1 MTGLDSLRRSARRV
15 PKAAFWLMTP
25 WRMPERLRFIRE
37 RSANEARAKELDS
50 LIERERARQEAWRAG
65 EQPSPV
71 PPLDLRSGAGVA
83 EAADLPL
90 EEVFGPAPAPSG
102 VADKWTAARFCFALL
117 RSRKDLYLEFPR
129 ALSEPAADSRFLAW
143 LQSDQGLRS
152 SGLAPE
158 SIPHFLALFAGD
170 PAARARQVFLFD
182 DRIRRVLPHGLT
194 PAGQNGLFR
203 WFMQHALRDAGAGLR
218 REEIVWL
225 FLQAAENPRL
235 ELIRAYLFTPDW
247 QRQFPAALTVF
258 GWADFA
264 RWFVRQFGA
273 GSQWVDSERPP
284 DFFAPAQQ
292 VRIGYVANAAW
303 QARHPGATSDASKAE
318 ALLQWLAA
326 GQDADLPATARE
338 WCRVLDVGAVAA
350 ALVKPGVNIVG
361 HFCHPSG
368 LRVSVESITAALARV
383 GVESSLRDIRTD
395 VKDDPFHARFDGPE
409 MHGITLIH
417 TQPEPYFPE
426 VYIRADLAEHSPRTY
441 RIGYWYWEFDSIP
454 DSWID
459 VGTQVDEV
467 WTATDFIARGLR
479 ERLSV
484 PVHRLFPGVRLNPF
498 EVRKLSDFGLND
510 DHYTFLFTF
519 HMMSVMERK
528 NPLGLVRAFKMAF
541 RKEERVSLVLKTVFG
556 DRQPEELQRLREAAA
571 GANITII
578 DQVFSPDEVLSLMNA
593 CDAYVSLHRSEGL
606 GLTMAEAM
614 LLGKPVIATGF
625 SGNVDFMNDGNSL
638 LVPFE
643 LVKVGKSIPPYTAD
657 LEWAEPSLEDAAKY
671 MRRVFDDQA
680 WSREIGARA
689 KASAQS
695 QLSLDAA
702 GLRMKARLEEI
713 EGLRCQGR
721 AMRRNSPS

>member
-1 MTGLDSLRRSARRV
+1 MIET
-15 PKAAFWLMTP
+15 
-25 WRMPERLRFIRE
+25 ERLRL
-37 RSANEARAKELDS
+37 EA
-50 LIERERARQEAWRAG
+50 
-65 EQPSPV
+65 
-71 PPLDLRSGAGVA
+71 LRSGVTVA
-83 EAADLPL
+83 PMPRLELGSDAIFAESAAAPL
-90 EEVFGPAPAPSG
+90 QEVLGDPVGAAE
-102 VADKWTAARFCFALL
+102 VTDKWTAARFCIALL
-117 RSRKDLYLEFPR
+117 RSRPDLYLRF
-129 ALSEPAADSRFLAW
+129 PAAFSESGGESPFPAW
-143 LQSDQGLRS
+143 LQSDEGLRA
-152 SGLAPE
+152 SGLDAQ
-158 SIPHFLALFAGD
+158 SLPHVLGLFSD
-170 PAARARQVFLFD
+170 DFAARARQAFLANQVV
-182 DRIRRVLPHGLT
+182 RQVLPHGLT
-194 PAGQNGLFR
+194 PAGQYGLFR
-203 WFMQHALRDAGAGLR
+203 WFMRHALTEVDAQLR

-264 RWFVRQFGA
+264 RWFVRHFGA
-273 GSQWVDSERPP
+273 SSQWVDAGRPP
-284 DFFAPAQQ
+284 DFYAPAQQ
-292 VRIGYVANAAW
+292 VHIGYVANTAW
-303 QARHPGATSDASKAE
+303 QARHPGATSDGSKAE
-318 ALLQWLAA
+318 ALLEWLAA
-326 GQDADLPATARE
+326 DPEADLPATARE
-338 WCRVLDVGAVAA
+338 WCCALDVGAVAA
-350 ALVKPGVNIVG
+350 ALVKPGVNIIG

-368 LRVSVESITAALARV
+368 VRVSVESITAALARV

-409 MHGITLIH
+409 WHGITLIH

-426 VYIRADLAEHSPRTY
+426 AYIRADLAERSPRTY

-454 DSWID
+454 DSWIE
-459 VGTQVDEV
+459 VGKQVDEV

-498 EVRKLSDFGLND
+498 EVRKLSDFGLKD

-528 NPLGLVRAFKMAF
+528 NPLGLIRAFKMAF

-556 DRQPEELQRLREAAA
+556 DRQPAELKRLREAAA
-571 GANITII
+571 GANITVI

-625 SGNVDFMNDGNSL
+625 SGNVDFMDDGNSL

-657 LEWAEPSLEDAAKY
+657 LEWAEPSLDDAATY
-671 MRRVFDDQA
+671 MRRVFDDRE

-689 KASAQS
+689 RASAQS

-713 EGLRCQGR
+713 EGLRSQGR